1 MKLVVISG
9 YFNPL
14 HCGHLDYI
22 EAAAELGDYLIV
34 IVNNDEQVKIK
45 GSVPFMN
52 AEDRTRIVES
62 LSAVDAAVV
71 SLDKDG
77 TVVESLQMIVE
88 SAGDETDVVIFAN
101 GGDRVAGNTP
111 EEVYCAKNDVETA
124 YNVGGGKTQS
134 SSELLSDVQ

>member
-22 EAAAELGDYLIV
+22 EAAKELGDYLIV
-34 IVNNDEQVKIK
+34 IVNNDDQVKIK

-71 SLDKDG
+71 SIDKDG
-77 TVVESLQMIVE
+77 TVVESLAMIVE
-88 SAGDETDVVIFAN
+88 HAGDEVETVIFAN

-134 SSELLSDVQ
+134 SSELLADVQ

>member
-34 IVNNDEQVKIK
+34 IGNNDEQVKIK